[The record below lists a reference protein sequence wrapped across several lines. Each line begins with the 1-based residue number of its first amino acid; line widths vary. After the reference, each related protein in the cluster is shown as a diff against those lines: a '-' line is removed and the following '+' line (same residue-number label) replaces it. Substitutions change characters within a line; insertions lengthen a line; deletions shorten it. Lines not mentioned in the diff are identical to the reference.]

1 MFDRP
6 SWLIY
11 AAVFFIAYAL
21 AGAGSADEATRNERR
36 NLVIAAGS
44 LALYALWSV
53 AAALIL
59 LLLCVGVYL
68 YSQQSRFVRAVSA
81 PLFIAVALGYLAF
94 VKYWSFAADLLGVPW
109 KHHFYVIG
117 ISFYVF
123 TLVGYLVDTAYRRR
137 APLERFSHVI
147 VLLSFWPHLAAGPI
161 LRLENVRIY
170 LRDKLRLDD
179 PQRVLAAM
187 LIVGG
192 LGKKLFLADNFGT
205 YVNANASLG
214 VAGMNGLEALT
225 TLLGFAAQIYFDFS
239 GYSDIAIGAAILM
252 GFRLPANFDYP
263 YRARSLEEFWS
274 RWHISLSTWF
284 RDYLYIPLGG
294 SRRGNLYLNLMVV
307 FTLSGLWHGAA
318 TSFVVW
324 GGIHGLALC
333 TEKLAAKR
341 VASVAPWVRWLLTQ
355 TVVVLA
361 WSYFRFN
368 TTQANE
374 LLARIATPS
383 SYHLYTLESAYY
395 VLPIAALLPMLVVDH
410 VVRYYRI
417 EADGFIAL
425 VFDRRRL
432 AYAAAL
438 FVLALLFSGAP
449 LPFIYFQF

>member
-11 AAVFFIAYAL
+11 AALFYVVYVF
-21 AGAGSADEATRNERR
+21 AGAGSADEAVRNERR
-36 NLVIAAGS
+36 NLVIAMGS
-44 LALYALWSV
+44 LTLYALWSV
-53 AAALIL
+53 PAALIL
-59 LLLCVGVYL
+59 LLLCIGVYL

-81 PLFIAVALGYLAF
+81 PLFIAAALGYLAF
-94 VKYWSFAADLLGVPW
+94 VKYWSFAADLLGMPW

-137 APLERFSHVI
+137 APLERFSHVLI
-147 VLLSFWPHLAAGPI
+147 LLSFWPHLAAGPI
-161 LRLENVRIY
+161 LRLENVRTY
-170 LRDKLRLDD
+170 VQKKLRLDD
-179 PQRVLAAM
+179 PERVLATM

-192 LGKKLFLADNFGT
+192 LGKKLFLADNLGT
-205 YVNANASLG
+205 YVNANAALG
-214 VAGMNGLEALT
+214 TAGMNGFEALT
-225 TLLGFAAQIYFDFS
+225 TLLGFTAQIYFDFS
-239 GYSDIAIGAAILM
+239 GYSDIAIGAAMWM
-252 GFRLPANFDYP
+252 GFRLPANFDHP

-294 SRRGNLYLNLMVV
+294 SRRGNLYLNLMIV
-307 FTLSGLWHGAA
+307 FTVSGLWHGAA

-324 GGIHGLALC
+324 GGIHGFVLC
-333 TEKLAAKR
+333 LEKLAAKR
-341 VASVAPWVRWLLTQ
+341 IATIPSWVRWLMTQ

-361 WSYFRFN
+361 WSFFRFN
-368 TTQANE
+368 TTQATD

-395 VLPIAALLPMLVVDH
+395 VIPILALLPMLAVDQLF
-410 VVRYYRI
+410 RYYRV
-417 EADGFIAL
+417 ESDGFISTA
-425 VFDRRRL
+425 VDRRQL
-432 AYAAAL
+432 VYAAVL
-438 FVLALLFSGAP
+438 LLLALLFSGAP